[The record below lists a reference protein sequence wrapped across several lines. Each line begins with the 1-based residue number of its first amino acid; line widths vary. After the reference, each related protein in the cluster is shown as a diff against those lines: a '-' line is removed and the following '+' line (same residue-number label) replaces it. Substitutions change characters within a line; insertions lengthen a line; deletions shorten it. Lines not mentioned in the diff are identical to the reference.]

1 MSCLRTQH
9 NVLGQGLNSDSEA
22 IAITMRPQRLRK
34 QHYESVL
41 TYFFLNCKLAFSL
54 NKVNNSTNLLPNI
67 TLGMEIRDDCGT
79 VNTALEQC
87 LNFVLGTLTNKEQIC
102 SSLQASDA
110 VKPKK
115 ATLVGVVGPSYS
127 TTTIQVN
134 IKISYI

>member
-1 MSCLRTQH
+1 M
-9 NVLGQGLNSDSEA
+9 
-22 IAITMRPQRLRK
+22 
-34 QHYESVL
+34 
-41 TYFFLNCKLAFSL
+41 
-54 NKVNNSTNLLPNI
+54 NNNTDLLPNI

-110 VKPKK
+110 MKKK

-134 IKISYI
+134 VKNIKAMKNKKVNSPYRPYYQGYFS

>member
-1 MSCLRTQH
+1 MQIC
-9 NVLGQGLNSDSEA
+9 
-22 IAITMRPQRLRK
+22 
-34 QHYESVL
+34 
-41 TYFFLNCKLAFSL
+41 FSL
-54 NKVNNSTNLLPNI
+54 NKVNNNTNLLPNI

-102 SSLQASDA
+102 SSRQASDA
-110 VKPKK
+110 VKKK

-134 IKISYI
+134 VNIS

>member
-1 MSCLRTQH
+1 
-9 NVLGQGLNSDSEA
+9 
-22 IAITMRPQRLRK
+22 
-34 QHYESVL
+34 
-41 TYFFLNCKLAFSL
+41 
-54 NKVNNSTNLLPNI
+54 
-67 TLGMEIRDDCGT
+67 MEIRDDCGT

-102 SSLQASDA
+102 SSLQASHA

-134 IKISYI
+134 VKISHM